1 MRVRKLL
8 SLITI
13 FVAVFVLFNIISFIG
28 GPTQNSLIAH
38 ASTPGHD
45 CSRFWN
51 SASDYRACIDEWAKN
66 TLGMT
71 KTCPEGDSGVGGTDL
86 FSNGECMTGEW
97 NDECVF
103 RCYSL
108 GGGETSAEDCAGGD
122 YCLAFE
128 DYYSQFWVTTAES
141 NYRSQCD
148 NCLDNCWYAAFM
160 SAGTIS
166 EGQCQ
171 QEGIH
176 NDGQGACRTYIPAHG
191 DRPCATDEWIG
202 AWTQT
207 SRVPIVD
214 VRGTINRLCEI
225 GSSRHQGCDLNACK
239 QSTQIADA
247 TTYLQNCG
255 ATADNVNDSYQ
266 KEIQQFMNKLE
277 LGSWLPGN
285 DTLSGLVNNMKCV
298 NKDKSFCGDGDVKTF
313 ARDVMSIASIVFGG
327 LAMLKII
334 FGGVLYATAAGNPGQ
349 ISTAKEHIKYALIG
363 ITLILG
369 MNIFLALLGAS
380 PY

>member
-13 FVAVFVLFNIISFIG
+13 FVAVFVLFNIISFINE
-28 GPTQNSLIAH
+28 PTQNSLIAH
-38 ASTPGHD
+38 AETPGHD

-51 SASDYRACIDEWAKN
+51 SASDYRSCIDEWAIN

-71 KTCPEGDSGVGGTDL
+71 KPCPEEDSALPGTDL
-86 FSNGECMTGEW
+86 FANGECMTGEW

-108 GGGETSAEDCAGGD
+108 GGGETSAEDCAGHD
-122 YCLAFE
+122 YCTTFE

-141 NYRSQCD
+141 NYRRQCD

-160 SAGTIS
+160 SAGTVS
-166 EGQCQ
+166 EEQCQ
-171 QEGIH
+171 TEGIH
-176 NDGQGACRTYIPAHG
+176 NDGQGACRAYIPDHG
-191 DRPCATDEWIG
+191 DRPCAIDDWVD
-202 AWTQT
+202 AWTQNN
-207 SRVPIVD
+207 RVPIVD
-214 VRGTINRLCEI
+214 VRGTIDRLCEI
-225 GSSRHQGCDLNACK
+225 GSSRHQECDVNECK
-239 QSTQIADA
+239 KSTQIADA
-247 TTYLQNCG
+247 TTFLQNCG

-266 KEIQQFMNKLE
+266 QEIQQFMNKLT
-277 LGSWLPGN
+277 LGSWA
-285 DTLSGLVNNMKCV
+285 SGSDSLWNLVKNMKCV
-298 NKDKSFCGDGDVKTF
+298 NKNKSFCGDADVKTF
-313 ARDVMSIASIVFGG
+313 AQDILSVGSVVFGG

-363 ITLILG
+363 IVLILS
-369 MNIFLALLGAS
+369 MNIILALLGAS
-380 PY
+380 QY